1 MAFTPE
7 KIDAKGKV
15 KSKASIK
22 DIETPRVKG

>member
-7 KIDAKGKV
+7 KVDAKGKV
-15 KSKASIK
+15 KGAASIK